1 MTIYQSC
8 SDICNQAKNKLDGKY
23 GNVTLFALFYYALF
37 INANTLLSTFAS
49 SLAHMIGRLPG
60 LESPTLT
67 GILFYLFE
75 IFFTILIGMV
85 RAGLALYFL
94 NLVCGGQYNS
104 FQLFHG
110 YQNDFKKTFCLSLI
124 ITVIQEICMLPYQ
137 YVSYLQMFQK
147 ELLIIPMAGTYILG
161 TLLFTLAILG
171 ISQVFYLLLDF
182 PELSVKE
189 LLFKSNQ
196 LMKGQRIRYFCLQL
210 RFVPML
216 LLGILSLGI
225 GMIWVLPYVNTAT
238 TIFFLDLMNPR
249 QQAN

>member
-23 GNVTLFALFYYALF
+23 GAVTLFAMFYYALS

-49 SLAHMIGRLPG
+49 SIADSVGRLSG
-60 LESPTLT
+60 LNSPTFT
-67 GILFYLFE
+67 GILFYLLCV
-75 IFFTILIGMV
+75 FFTILIGMV

-94 NLVCGGQYNS
+94 NLVCGGTFTY

-110 YQNDFKKTFCLSLI
+110 YQEDFRKTFCLSLI
-124 ITVIQEICMLPYQ
+124 VTVIQEICMLPYQ
-137 YVSYLQMFQK
+137 YVSHVQVTSENIMIAPL
-147 ELLIIPMAGTYILG
+147 AGSYVLG
-161 TLLFTLAILG
+161 ALLFTITVLG

-189 LLFKSNQ
+189 LLQKSNQ
-196 LMKGQRIRYFCLQL
+196 LMKGHRMRYLCLQL

-225 GMIWVLPYVNTAT
+225 GMFWVLPYVNTAT
-238 TIFFLDLMNPR
+238 TIFFLDLMNP
-249 QQAN
+249 QKKEA